1 MQPMH
6 PGASGSQTAHKG
18 SHLLPSQPGS
28 HLHPH
33 FADLEIAQSG
43 GSIYM
48 YLSYLVRQ
56 SGLLRNIETHFR
68 IFPAFSCAGLVD
80 KLELLLQDPQKH
92 LLGCS
97 SLEFSRA
104 AARL

>member
-1 MQPMH
+1 M
-6 PGASGSQTAHKG
+6 
-18 SHLLPSQPGS
+18 
-28 HLHPH
+28 
-33 FADLEIAQSG
+33 
-43 GSIYM
+43 
-48 YLSYLVRQ
+48 
-56 SGLLRNIETHFR
+56 LRNIETHFL